1 MIRYCRIKEYSI
13 KHCTSC
19 GANICVLA
27 LTESKERMRELVRAA
42 ALLLLLV
49 SGVSS
54 QGKFVQQV
62 IRSLTS
68 VQQSAQ
74 QERQDYTIMETLT
87 LTEE

>member
-1 MIRYCRIKEYSI
+1 M
-13 KHCTSC
+13 
-19 GANICVLA
+19 
-27 LTESKERMRELVRAA
+27 RAA

-54 QGKFVQQV
+54 QGKYVQQV
-62 IRSLTS
+62 TRSLIS

-74 QERQDYTIMETLT
+74 QERQDYTIMETLI